1 VVKMSVFD
9 ATTKPASGKI
19 VEVGIKRTDAMRGRI
34 RMKTPD
40 GEDLIVD
47 LPRGRV
53 IHDGNTFGPSAQGTY
68 YRTRIEPEPVLR
80 VTLKKTGSGMI
91 EDALRLG
98 YTLGNHHLEVLFD
111 GGYAYVPAVIGAD
124 KIERIIGKSGA
135 VVATE
140 VIQWVISP
148 GTSGYFAG
156 ED

>member
-1 VVKMSVFD
+1 MSVFD
-9 ATTKPASGKI
+9 ATANPASGKI
-19 VEVGIKRTDAMRGRI
+19 VEVGIKRTDAVRGRL
-34 RMKTPD
+34 RMKAPD

-47 LPRGRV
+47 LPRGMV
-53 IHDGNTFGPSAQGTY
+53 MHDGDTFGPSAQGTY
-68 YRTRIEPEPVLR
+68 YRTRIEQEPVLK

-111 GGYAYVPAVIGAD
+111 AGHAYVPAVIGAD

-140 VIQWVISP
+140 VIQRVISP
-148 GTSGYFAG
+148 GASGYFAG